1 LWRNADYIPEVELVG
16 HTGGAYGL
24 RSAMFFHPEEKYGF
38 IVISSGAKRSDEELL
53 KGIIKLMYDHFIAN
67 E

>member
-1 LWRNADYIPEVELVG
+1 
-16 HTGGAYGL
+16 
-24 RSAMFFHPEEKYGF
+24 MFFHPEEKYGF